1 MPCTNQV
8 CIEAGLQN
16 THAWKKCGR
25 KGGPMH
31 EAYIAKKT
39 EEEKAKNDATKNG
52 LLNELYQ
59 FLLTILISRDEGGK
73 TGADHYRTLY
83 HFEGRDEQAIAQKVI
98 GMLKD
103 AYGLGE
109 LKKIAGNQDRL
120 FQEFIDCATVL
131 DGADEENQQ
140 KTEHE

>member
-8 CIEAGLQN
+8 CIDARVEK
-16 THAWKKCGR
+16 THAWKNCGR
-25 KGGPMH
+25 IGGPKH
-31 EAYIAKKT
+31 AEYIAKKT
-39 EEEKAKNDATKNG
+39 EEEKAKNEATKNE
-52 LLNELYQ
+52 LLNKLYHL
-59 FLLTILISRDEGGK
+59 LLTILISCDSEGGK

-83 HFEGRDEQAIAQKVI
+83 PFEGRDEHGIAQKVI

-109 LKKIAGNQDRL
+109 LKKIAENQDML
-120 FQEFIDCATVL
+120 FQEFIDCTTVL
-131 DGADEENQQ
+131 HRADEE